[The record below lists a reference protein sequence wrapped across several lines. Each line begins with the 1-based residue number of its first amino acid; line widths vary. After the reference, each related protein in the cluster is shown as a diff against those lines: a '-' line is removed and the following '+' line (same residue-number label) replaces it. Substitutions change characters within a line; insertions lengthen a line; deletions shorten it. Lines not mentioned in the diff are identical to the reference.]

1 MRKVYYNGKFID
13 ESEASISIYDSALM
27 FGDMVFEM
35 TRSFNKVQFRMEE
48 HIDRLYASAKYLRI
62 DLEDVMSKEQML
74 AAVNETI
81 KVNEEFFDEDD
92 EHRIMIDVTRG
103 LLGIYKGVVGS
114 HEGINVIIA
123 DFPLKWTVR
132 NMGRLFDTGINAVIP
147 SQRAIPAS
155 LIDPKAKNRS
165 RIHYLM
171 ANMQVAAYE
180 GDNNWALLLDTD
192 NHIAEGT
199 GDNFFM
205 VKDGVLLTPEP
216 RNILK
221 GISRQYVFE
230 LAEELGIEVR
240 ECNLDVYDLVNADEA
255 FLTGTPFCMLPMT
268 TLDRQPIGKGV
279 VGPIYH
285 KLLERWGA
293 KVGLDIEQ
301 QIKRWDET
309 SKEVVGGV
317 TPYAFKK

>member
-1 MRKVYYNGKFID
+1 MRKVYYNGEFID

-35 TRSFNKVQFRMEE
+35 TRSFNKIQFRMEE

-62 DLEDVMSKEQML
+62 DLEAVMSKEQML
-74 AAVNETI
+74 SAVNETI
-81 KVNEEFFDEDD
+81 KINEEFFDDDD

-132 NMGRLFDTGINAVIP
+132 GMGRLFDTGINAVIP

-171 ANMQVAAYE
+171 ANMQVAGYE

-279 VGPIYH
+279 VGPVYH
-285 KLLERWGA
+285 KLLERWSA
-293 KVGLDIEQ
+293 NVDLNIEQ
-301 QIKRWDET
+301 QIKRWDEV
-309 SKEVVGGV
+309 SKEAVTGV
-317 TPYAFKK
+317 TPYSFKK